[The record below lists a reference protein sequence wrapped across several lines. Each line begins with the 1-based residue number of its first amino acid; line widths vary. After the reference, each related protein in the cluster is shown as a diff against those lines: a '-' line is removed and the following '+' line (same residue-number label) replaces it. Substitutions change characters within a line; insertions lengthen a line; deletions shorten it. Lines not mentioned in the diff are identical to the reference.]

1 MDNNKLHTHY
11 DNHVPVYKVALW
23 NEVDGATK
31 LITAANY
38 CQNGERIMFIIHY
51 IQYSI
56 VAGKFAVVGTYDGRC
71 IFFSTDNLKY
81 HTTIH
86 VRSARGKNSQGRKVT
101 GIEPMPGEDK
111 ILITSNDSR
120 IRLYDLRDLSLVCKY
135 KGYTNL
141 SSQIR
146 ACFSPDGRYI
156 CAGSE
161 NQCVFLWST
170 LHVPQ
175 VRLLHARVRL

>member
-1 MDNNKLHTHY
+1 M
-11 DNHVPVYKVALW
+11 
-23 NEVDGATK
+23 DGATK

-38 CQNGERIMFIIHY
+38 CQNGKLADITSCDKIIFL
-51 IQYSI
+51 
-56 VAGKFAVVGTYDGRC
+56 GKFAVVGTYDGRC
-71 IFFSTDNLKY
+71 IFFSTDQLKY

-86 VRSARGKNSQGRKVT
+86 VRSARGKNAQGRKVT

-135 KGYTNL
+135 RGYTNL

-146 ACFSPDGRYI
+146 ACFFPDSCYI

-161 NQCVFLWST
+161 NQCIFLWST
-170 LHVPQ
+170 LLS
-175 VRLLHARVRL
+175 RRGRTKIITMK